1 VAELSIWH
9 SPDAPP
15 RDAVWLADARR
26 ARLLAWLSLFWMTVE
41 GAVGIAAGVAAGS
54 IALVGFGL
62 DSAIEGFAS
71 LIVIWRFTGSRTLSE
86 TAEHRAQRLVAVSF
100 LLLAPYVAF
109 EATRDLVTGS
119 HPDTSWVG
127 IALAVTSLV
136 AMPLLGRAKQRLGTR
151 LDSAATAGEGTQ
163 NMLCAYLAGAVLI
176 GLLGNAAFGAWW
188 LDPVAAFVI
197 AGVALDEGRSIWQG
211 DDCGC

>member
-1 VAELSIWH
+1 MAASERH
-9 SPDAPP
+9 SSAPVTHE
-15 RDAVWLADARR
+15 AAAHADMRL
-26 ARLLAWLSLFWMTVE
+26 ARLLAWISLGWMTVE

-54 IALVGFGL
+54 VALIGFGL

-71 LIVIWRFTGSRTLSE
+71 VIVIWRFTGSRTMSE
-86 TAEHRAQRLVAVSF
+86 DAERRAQRLVAFSF
-100 LLLAPYVAF
+100 FLLAPYVAF
-109 EATRDLVTGS
+109 QATRDLVTGS

-127 IALAVTSLV
+127 IALALVSLV
-136 AMPLLGRAKQRLGTR
+136 AMPVLGRAKQRIGSR

-163 NMLCAYLAGAVLI
+163 NILCAYLAGAVLI
-176 GLLGNAAFGAWW
+176 GLVGNAAFGAWW

-197 AGVALDEGRSIWQG
+197 AGVALDEGRELWRG

>member
-1 VAELSIWH
+1 MAASERHGAAAVAHDE
-9 SPDAPP
+9 
-15 RDAVWLADARR
+15 LADIRL
-26 ARLLAWLSLFWMTVE
+26 ARLLAWVSLGWMTVE

-54 IALVGFGL
+54 VALIGFGL

-71 LIVIWRFTGSRTLSE
+71 VIVIWRFTGSRTMSE
-86 TAEHRAQRLVAVSF
+86 TAERRAQRLVAISF
-100 LLLAPYVAF
+100 FLLAPYVAF

-127 IALAVTSLV
+127 IALAIVSLI
-136 AMPLLGRAKQRLGTR
+136 AMPILGRAKQRIGMR
-151 LDSAATAGEGTQ
+151 LESAATAGEGTQ

-176 GLLGNAAFGAWW
+176 GLVGNAAFDAWW
-188 LDPVAAFVI
+188 LDPVVAFVI
-197 AGVALDEGRSIWQG
+197 AGVALDEGRELWQG

>member
-1 VAELSIWH
+1 MATSERNS
-9 SPDAPP
+9 APVVTAP
-15 RDAVWLADARR
+15 NDVRL
-26 ARLLAWLSLFWMTVE
+26 ARLLAWISLAWMTVE

-54 IALVGFGL
+54 VALIGFGL

-71 LIVIWRFTGSRTLSE
+71 VIVIWRFTGSRTMSE
-86 TAEHRAQRLVAVSF
+86 DAEHRAQRLVAVSF

-127 IALAVTSLV
+127 IALAIVSLIG
-136 AMPLLGRAKQRLGTR
+136 MPVLGRAKQRIGAR

-176 GLLGNAAFGAWW
+176 GLVGNAAFGAWW

-197 AGVALDEGRSIWQG
+197 AGVALDEGRELWHG

>member
-1 VAELSIWH
+1 MAASERH
-9 SPDAPP
+9 SSAPVTQE
-15 RDAVWLADARR
+15 AAAHADVRL
-26 ARLLAWLSLFWMTVE
+26 ARLLAWISLGWMTVE

-54 IALVGFGL
+54 VALIGFGL

-71 LIVIWRFTGSRTLSE
+71 VIVIWRFTGSRTMSE
-86 TAEHRAQRLVAVSF
+86 HAERRAQRLVAFSF
-100 LLLAPYVAF
+100 FLLAPYVAF

-127 IALAVTSLV
+127 IALALVSLV
-136 AMPLLGRAKQRLGTR
+136 AMPVLGRAKQRIGSR

-163 NMLCAYLAGAVLI
+163 NILCAYLAGAVLI
-176 GLLGNAAFGAWW
+176 GLVGNAAFGAWW
-188 LDPVAAFVI
+188 LDPVMAFVI
-197 AGVALDEGRSIWQG
+197 AGVALDEGRELWHG

>member
-1 VAELSIWH
+1 MHELT
-9 SPDAPP
+9 AQT
-15 RDAVWLADARR
+15 RDATWLADARR
-26 ARLLAWLSLFWMTVE
+26 ARLLAWLSLGWMTVE

-54 IALVGFGL
+54 VALVGFGL

-71 LIVIWRFTGSRTLSE
+71 LIVIWRFSGSRTLSE
-86 TAEHRAQRLVAVSF
+86 SAERRAQRLVGVSF
-100 LLLAPYVAF
+100 FLLAPYVAF

-119 HPDTSWVG
+119 HPHTSWVG
-127 IALAVTSLV
+127 IALALTSLV

-163 NMLCAYLAGAVLI
+163 NMLCAYLAAALLV
-176 GLLGNAAFGAWW
+176 GLVGNAAFGAWW

-197 AGVALDEGRSIWQG
+197 AGVALDEGREIWAG

>member
-1 VAELSIWH
+1 MAASERH
-9 SPDAPP
+9 SAS
-15 RDAVWLADARR
+15 AVTEDSADVRL
-26 ARLLAWLSLFWMTVE
+26 ARLLAWVSLAWMTVE

-54 IALVGFGL
+54 VALIGFGL

-71 LIVIWRFTGSRTLSE
+71 VIVIWRFTGSRTLSE
-86 TAEHRAQRLVAVSF
+86 TSEHRAQRMVAVSF

-119 HPDTSWVG
+119 HPETSWVG
-127 IALAVTSLV
+127 IALAIVSLI
-136 AMPLLGRAKQRLGTR
+136 AMPVLGRAKQRIGMR

-163 NMLCAYLAGAVLI
+163 NILCAYLAGAVLI
-176 GLLGNAAFGAWW
+176 GLVGNAAFGAWW
-188 LDPVAAFVI
+188 LDPVVAFVI
-197 AGVALDEGRSIWQG
+197 AGVALDEGRTLWQG